1 MIDEREL
8 LRRVG
13 SLDEEAVSAVFDTYY
28 QPLYRYIYHHVHH
41 QVVAE
46 DLAGEVFTRML
57 AQIAKKRGPRRNLR
71 AWLYRVAANLVIDEA
86 RRFAHRDH
94 ESLDGILAD
103 TLQDGGDSLEN
114 LARSA
119 IAAERVR
126 HALLDLT
133 EEQRQIVVL
142 KFLEG
147 MSNSEVAEITGK
159 TVGAVKALQHRGIE
173 ALRVQLDVSQESV
186 PARWRGQRAAV
197 PSLGG

>member
-94 ESLDGILAD
+94 ESLD
-103 TLQDGGDSLEN
+103 E
-114 LARSA
+114 
-119 IAAERVR
+119 
-126 HALLDLT
+126 
-133 EEQRQIVVL
+133 QIVSGGQDVEAAVEATL
-142 KFLEG
+142 LRQQACDALGRLTTKQRSVIILRFLEG
-147 MSNSEVAEITGK
+147 LENDETAHILGMSI
-159 TVGAVKALQHRGIE
+159 GAVKALQHRGLASMRRYLKRAGVIE
-173 ALRVQLDVSQESV
+173 EEST
-186 PARWRGQRAAV
+186 
-197 PSLGG
+197 